1 MLKCR
6 GLMRWTEGQD
16 LQNPFLKSSG
26 NFKIKF

>member
-1 MLKCR
+1 MLKRR

-26 NFKIKF
+26 NLTYL